1 MAPGVPTLQGAV
13 SGLDWNLATCQK
25 LGATEGRNLAAHTE
39 QGPAPRDPPSPGCY
53 LRRRTGTAGGSAARY
68 TRTRS
73 SAPAATPSGPPRTRS
88 SRLPRT
94 STATAAPW
102 GPRRR
107 APACAC
113 ALQPRST
120 TAAPGSPICQ
130 LRLRRR
136 SAATATPWEPSS
148 RRLARLLTSPLWDS
162 AGWSLGLLFPFCLPG
177 YRSHVVPIQVLAN
190 RDWVVQCL

>member
-53 LRRRTGTAGGSAARY
+53 LRRRTGTAGGSAARC

-107 APACAC
+107 AR
-113 ALQPRST
+113 LRLR
-120 TAAPGSPICQ
+120 TAAPLRDGGAREPDLAAAPAPALSGYGSTTGIEQ
-130 LRLRRR
+130 Q
-136 SAATATPWEPSS
+136 AARAPAHFT
-148 RRLARLLTSPLWDS
+148 
-162 AGWSLGLLFPFCLPG
+162 SLGLSGRVLRTPLPLLPS
-177 YRSHVVPIQVLAN
+177 RLP
-190 RDWVVQCL
+190 